1 METLK
6 TTPQER
12 AAWLAHCPL
21 FAELPAQ
28 DREALA
34 GALVAKGYEAGEALF
49 QQGDEAQGF
58 HLLWRGQVKV
68 SRFGPD
74 GREQVVHLIRPGEPC
89 GEVPAFEGGAYPAT
103 ATALG
108 PAATFY
114 LLRSRF
120 LDLGMRRPQLF
131 LGMLAILSRR
141 LRGLVQLVDD
151 LALRDVSARLARHLL
166 DLSDRGGGGGAV
178 RLATTKAILAGRLGT
193 ISETLSRTF
202 ARLQSQGLIRV
213 EGRTIH
219 LLDPQ
224 ALREIAEGRGEGER
238 RKTKGE
244 EGRG

>member
-6 TTPQER
+6 TTRQER
-12 AAWLAHCPL
+12 AAWLSRCPL
-21 FAELPAQ
+21 FATLPEA
-28 DREALA
+28 DRLALA
-34 GALVAKGYEAGEALF
+34 EVLVAKGYAAGEALF
-49 QQGDEAQGF
+49 HEGEEAQGF
-58 HLLWRGQVKV
+58 HLLWEGQVKV

-108 PAATFY
+108 PAKTFY

-120 LDLGMRRPQLF
+120 LDLGMRRPQLL

-151 LALRDVSARLARHLL
+151 LALRDVSARLARYLL
-166 DLSDRGGGGGAV
+166 GLADSAARPSAV
-178 RLATTKAILAGRLGT
+178 RLPTTKSVLAGRLGT
-193 ISETLSRTF
+193 ISETLSRTL
-202 ARLQSQGLIRV
+202 ARLQAQGLIRV
-213 EGRTIH
+213 EGRTLH

-224 ALREIAEGRGEGER
+224 ALRAISEGRGEGER
-238 RKTKGE
+238 RTAKIE
-244 EGRG
+244 R